1 MTKDDVLKLA
11 IEADLVEPRD
21 IDNDVCGLPE
31 AYVSSLVAFAALVAA
46 AERDA
51 IYQIAAENCNDEP
64 VNAIIT
70 SYMSG
75 QYAMA
80 EYLCERIKA
89 RGQR

>member
-1 MTKDDVLKLA
+1 LLSEKELKRFQDFLEA
-11 IEADLVEPRD
+11 IEK
-21 IDNDVCGLPE
+21 
-31 AYVSSLVAFAALVAA
+31 FAALVAA

-80 EYLCERIKA
+80 EYICDRIKA
-89 RGQR
+89 RGQ